1 MLEVRLAS
9 FVLIETRFESFGVKL
24 TEFLNDKPD
33 GITVGFG
40 QMVLI
45 SILRAIPNLVFKRI
59 KLNVFHRDF
68 G

>member
-1 MLEVRLAS
+1 MREISLAS
-9 FVLIETRFESFGVKL
+9 FVFIETCFESFGIKL
-24 TEFLNDKPD
+24 AELLNDKPN

-45 SILRAIPNLVFKRI
+45 PILRAIPDLVFKRI